1 MPKLAVWHISGIDTE
16 ARTFHKRLPLSCSSH
31 GGQKPTSLT
40 THSLG
45 GSLAGVIE
53 GVQIP
58 FRAL

>member
-1 MPKLAVWHISGIDTE
+1 MSQFAIWHISGIDTE
-16 ARTFHKRLPLSCSSH
+16 ARTFRKRLPFSCSNH

-45 GSLAGVIE
+45 GGLAGVIE